1 MQDDNYN
8 NSQNNPNTE
17 RLQSSKMQSNC
28 NNTSQQ
34 PPDTKQLQYKNT
46 QNKDRDNS
54 ERPQNTNVNTADV
67 KHNYNFLCLE
77 DTWIGKNKTTGEY
90 GCCGFNCC

>member
-8 NSQNNPNTE
+8 NSQNKLNTE
-17 RLQSSKMQSNC
+17 QLQSSKMQSNC

-34 PPDTKQLQYKNT
+34 LPDS
-46 QNKDRDNS
+46 KDRDNS
-54 ERPQNTNVNTADV
+54 EHQQNTNVNTADV

-77 DTWIGKNKTTGEY
+77 DTWIGKDKTTGKY